1 MVAPSAFPA
10 SAADAFDGYTSV
22 VPVYEGA
29 ETFVYRARTHDSA
42 AQVILKQT
50 KNDYPSARELARLR
64 REFMILREL
73 GLDNTPQAL
82 ALEEHGRGL
91 RLVMADIGHP
101 TLREVLEGEKLSID
115 TVLVLAISICN
126 ALAAIHERRVIHKDI
141 TPRNILVDT
150 STSRVFLI
158 DFGISAR
165 ISRELNAPT
174 SARSLEGT
182 PLYVSPGQTGRMN
195 RAVDARSDLY
205 SLGVILYEMLVG
217 HVPFPDREVED
228 VIQAHLTRN
237 PVPPR
242 EMAPSVPAPLSDIVM
257 RLLAK
262 TPEERYQSDA
272 GLAFDLSE
280 CLRQWREHGS
290 VDSFRLYTK
299 DRAPELRRAQ
309 RLYGRERDIEAL
321 LQAFERARQ
330 RGPELVL
337 VSGYSGI
344 GKSALVR
351 EIHKTISRHG
361 GYFISGKFDQLSRD
375 VPLAPVAHA
384 FRELMRE
391 ILTEPPAALARWKEG
406 LLSALKGNGAL
417 LTELVP
423 ELALIVGDLPN
434 VPDLPPDQ
442 AKNRFELTLLDF
454 LHVFASAAH
463 PVVLFLDDLQ
473 WLDPASRRLLHI
485 LLTDAFSRHLLII
498 GAYRDNEVEPGH
510 PLLSLVAE
518 LGKVGFRA
526 TEIQLGPLDRETLHH
541 LVADTLTSR
550 PEEVESLAELVYE
563 KTHGNPFFLHQFLV
577 TLNERNLLRFDP
589 STYAWSW
596 EVDTIRAA
604 NVTDNV
610 VDLLLESMQE
620 LPAATQQVLVL
631 AACIGH
637 SFDYGLLAI
646 VANKP
651 PGDILAAIWGAMKAG
666 LIVSPDG
673 DYRYLEVGLG
683 GADASVSAARFD
695 VRYRFVHDRVHQAA
709 YLLLPPEQ
717 RETLHLGIGR
727 LLQQHIKGASVD
739 EHLLELVRHLN
750 IGAACMESHAERADL
765 AALNLRAAQRA
776 KASTAYHASAEYAR
790 AGIGLLRDGDWD
802 ERYDLCLEL
811 YMLAGQG
818 ASLGGDAERAE
829 VVFAELGRRVKTDI
843 ERAAIQ
849 RERVYSRISH
859 GQFMEGVRI
868 GLDTLGLLGHPLR
881 MEEITSPQ
889 VMMAEL
895 AQVTTNLRG
904 RRIEDVIDAPEVKD
918 PVIGAVLSILDSIG
932 DGSHHLGAIPF
943 SIINLRAVN
952 IALVHGHTELVA
964 LPYSCVGYM
973 LAAIRGRVNEGMD
986 FCKLAEGI
994 NAKFPSALQ
1003 TARLG
1008 FAASSCAHMRD
1019 PMRQVGERFAV
1030 TRQRC
1035 LETGEFHMLG
1045 VACFLGTMA
1054 NLFAG
1059 DQIDDVLDLAEK
1071 NLAIARRTKIQ
1082 RNNAAMTAVRQ
1093 SIACLAGKT
1102 RDATSFSD
1110 DNFDEDKFVRD
1121 LQSQQPSST
1130 NVHYGVLKTFV
1141 LLVHGK
1147 HADAWEASE
1156 IAERALMF
1164 GGGTIQPK
1172 IHPFFRALLLL
1183 ILPPPEEPKEAA
1195 RRKEL
1200 FTRYRA
1206 EIAELAA
1213 WSPKS
1218 FAHVKALVDAEEART
1233 QGDVAGAMQRYESAI
1248 ALCQEN
1254 KAPHFEAMANELFA
1268 KFFVSIGITAGAGAY
1283 MRNAYRAYLHWG
1295 APLKAASLESESSHI
1310 WPSPREVTRS
1320 SSSTGT
1326 TNTSGL
1332 TELGRTLLSKTGAG
1346 SLRDA
1351 ALVVRAAQEIASE
1364 IDLAKVIDRLAQLVL
1379 SNAGA
1384 DRGVLILA
1392 RDGQFA
1398 IVARLGEGSSTI
1410 DVGEGEPLESAAEC
1424 AHSVI
1429 LYVSRT
1435 QEAVLLDDRESAARF
1450 ANDPYLLHENPRSIL
1465 CLPLLHQGRLSGVL
1479 YLENRTISGVFH
1491 EARVELLTLLSS
1503 QAAIAIE
1510 IASLIENS
1518 RAANEEV
1525 KRANERLEL
1534 EVARRTEE
1542 LRYLNRDLTDANV
1555 RLEAELSQRRVVEEQ
1570 REALQAQIIGAQ
1582 RDRLAELSTPLLP
1595 ITREIV
1601 VMPLIGTMDG
1611 ERAAQVLA
1619 VALEGAQRQG
1629 ARMVILDVTGMKD
1642 VDTHVARM
1650 LLDVAGA
1657 LRLLGA
1663 ETLITGIAPRSAQ
1676 TLISLDVDLR
1686 SFVTMSTLQSGM
1698 EYALRRV
1705 RGSTAAA
1712 SAPRLRGR

>member
-1 MVAPSAFPA
+1 MVAQSASPA
-10 SAADAFDGYTSV
+10 SAGGDAFDGYTSV

-29 ETFVYRARTHDSA
+29 ETFVYRARIQDSA
-42 AQVILKQT
+42 ANVILKQT
-50 KNDYPSARELARLR
+50 KSEYPSARELARLR

-73 GLDNTPQAL
+73 GLDNTPKAL

-101 TLREVLEGEKLSID
+101 TLRELLEGEKLSID

-150 STSRVFLI
+150 STTGVFLI

-165 ISRELNAPT
+165 ISRELNAPA

-182 PLYVSPGQTGRMN
+182 PLYVSPEQTGRMN

-228 VIQAHLTRN
+228 VLQAHLTRS

-242 EMAPSVPAPLSDIVM
+242 EMSPSVPAPLSDIVM

-272 GLAFDLSE
+272 GLAFDLAE
-280 CLRQWREHGS
+280 CLRQWRERGS
-290 VDSFRLYTK
+290 IEPFRLYTK

-309 RLYGRERDIEAL
+309 RLYGRERDVEAL

-351 EIHKTISRHG
+351 EIHKNITRHG

-375 VPLAPVAHA
+375 VPLAPVVSA
-384 FRELMRE
+384 FRELMRG
-391 ILTEPPAALARWKEG
+391 ILTEPPKALARWKED

-423 ELALIVGDLPN
+423 ELALVVGDLPK
-434 VPDLPPDQ
+434 VQELPPDQ

-473 WLDPASRRLLHI
+473 WMDPASRRLLQI
-485 LLTDAFSRHLLII
+485 LLTDAFSRQLLII

-510 PLLSLVAE
+510 PLVSLVAE
-518 LGKVGFRA
+518 LGKTGFRS
-526 TEIQLGPLDRETLHH
+526 TDIQLGPLDRETLHH

-563 KTHGNPFFLHQFLV
+563 KTHGNPFFAHQFLV
-577 TLNERNLLRFDP
+577 TLNERSLLRFDP
-589 STYAWSW
+589 STGAWFW

-610 VDLLLESMQE
+610 VDLLIESMQE
-620 LPAATQQVLVL
+620 LPAATQQVLVI

-637 SFDYGLLAI
+637 SFGYGLLAI

-651 PGDILAAIWGAMKAG
+651 PNDVLAAIWDAMKAG
-666 LIVSPDG
+666 LIVSLDG

-683 GADASVSAARFD
+683 GSEASASAAHFD

-727 LLQQHIKGASVD
+727 LLQRHIGGASMD
-739 EHLLELVRHLN
+739 EHLLDLVHHLN
-750 IGAACMESHAERADL
+750 IGAACMNDHAERLEL

-790 AGIGLLRDGDWD
+790 AGIGLLRDGDWHD
-802 ERYDLCLEL
+802 HYDLCLEL
-811 YMLAGQG
+811 HIVAGQC

-829 VVFAELGRRVKTDI
+829 ALFAELSRRVKTDI
-843 ERAAIQ
+843 ERASIQ
-849 RERVYSRISH
+849 RERVYSKVSH
-859 GQFMEGVRI
+859 GQFSEGVKI
-868 GLDTLGLLGHPLR
+868 GLEALQLLGHPLR

-918 PVIGAVLSILDSIG
+918 PVISAVLSILDSIG

-973 LAAIRGRVNEGMD
+973 LAAIRGRVNDGMD
-986 FCKLAEGI
+986 FCKLAEAI
-994 NAKFPSALQ
+994 NARFPSALQ

-1008 FAASSCAHMRD
+1008 FAASSCAHMRY
-1019 PMRQVGERFAV
+1019 PMRQVGEMFAV

-1071 NLAIARRTKIQ
+1071 NLAIVRRTKVQ

-1093 SIACLAGKT
+1093 AIACLAGKT

-1130 NVHYGVLKTFV
+1130 NVHYGVLKSFV
-1141 LLVHGK
+1141 LLIHGQY
-1147 HADAWEASE
+1147 ADAWEASE

-1172 IHPFFRALLLL
+1172 IHSFFRALLLL
-1183 ILPPPEEPKEAA
+1183 VLPQAKEPSEEA

-1200 FTRYRA
+1200 YTRYRA
-1206 EIAELAA
+1206 EIAELAT

-1218 FAHVKALVDAEEART
+1218 FAHLKALIDAEEARA
-1233 QGDVAGAMQRYESAI
+1233 QGDIAGAMQRYESAI

-1254 KAPHFEAMANELFA
+1254 KAPHFEAIANELFA
-1268 KFFVSIGITAGAGAY
+1268 KFFVGIGVIAGAGAY

-1295 APLKAASLESESSHI
+1295 VPLKAASLESESSHI
-1310 WPSPREVTRS
+1310 WPSPRDVTR
-1320 SSSTGT
+1320 SSTGT
-1326 TNTSGL
+1326 TARSGL
-1332 TELGRTLLSKTGAG
+1332 TELGRTLLGKTSVGT
-1346 SLRDA
+1346 LRDA

-1364 IDLAKVIDRLAQLVL
+1364 IDLAKVIDRLANLVL

-1384 DRGVLILA
+1384 DRGSLVLA
-1392 RDGQFA
+1392 RDGQFE
-1398 IVARLGEGSSTI
+1398 IVARLGETSRTMNA
-1410 DVGEGEPLESAAEC
+1410 GEGEPLDGADEC
-1424 AHSVI
+1424 AKSII

-1450 ANDPYLLHENPRSIL
+1450 ADDPYIIRENPRSIL

-1479 YLENRTISGVFH
+1479 YLENRAIAGVFH

-1510 IASLIENS
+1510 IARLLESS
-1518 RAANEEV
+1518 RAANQEV

-1542 LRYLNRDLTDANV
+1542 LRFLNQDLTDANV
-1555 RLEAELSQRRVVEEQ
+1555 RLEAELSQRRMVEEH
-1570 REALQAQIIGAQ
+1570 REALQAQIIAAQ
-1582 RDRLAELSTPLLP
+1582 RARLAELSTPLLP

-1601 VMPLIGTMDG
+1601 VLPLIGTVDS
-1611 ERAAQVLA
+1611 ERAGQVLA

-1629 ARMVILDVTGMKD
+1629 ARVVILDVTGMKD
-1642 VDTHVARM
+1642 VDAHTARM
-1650 LLDVAGA
+1650 LIDVAGA

-1663 ETLITGIAPRSAQ
+1663 ETLITGIGSRNAQ

-1712 SAPRLRGR
+1712 PAPRPRGR